1 MLENFRTNL
10 RGLAL
15 GITIVIGVIFA
26 LSGTG
31 SLFLATPGSDTA
43 LIVNGEKISER
54 DFQLAM
60 MSEKNRI
67 LSQNPDL
74 DQALLDDDQI
84 RPLTIQRLVTRKVIA
99 QTSKDQEFGVSPTL
113 ISEIVRGVEQFQ
125 TDGKFDQEKFRF
137 VIRNQGYA
145 SSADFIDML
154 ESDFLVQQLSAGIL
168 GSSFITQS
176 ELRGL
181 AAVTEQVRDFSYT
194 RLPLQPLKDKAIVS
208 QQAVAEH
215 YQQTSD
221 QYITQMQVAVQYIEL
236 DSQMLMGSQQ
246 VSEEQILARFE
257 LESESADVEPSRRAA
272 HILIEQGSSAS
283 IAEIQ
288 EKIQSGTDFADL
300 AKQYSDD
307 FASANNGG
315 DLGFTTGETFP
326 EAFETALAKLEVGQV
341 SQPVTTD
348 SGTHII
354 KLLEIQQST
363 FELETQRQRIEDD
376 LRREAVEDLLVEK
389 LEQLK
394 ELSFNAEN
402 LDEVALELDLQAQ
415 VSEPFPKTGGSGI
428 AGFPKVIKAAYSP
441 EVLDDGYASE
451 VIDLG
456 DDRYVVIKL
465 DEEFPARQLTLE
477 EVSEQVK
484 NSLVASI
491 AQQQIEK
498 QGENLMGRVKNGE
511 PIKDVAKSLDLDW
524 QEIKD
529 SKRGAVDIDSE
540 VNAFAFEMP
549 ANTEESVVDSFY
561 TANGDFVVLKL
572 KQVTMGDYEAMGEQ
586 EKNMLRYVVEPTY
599 SGREILS
606 YQATLVNQADIV
618 Q

>member
-74 DQALLDDDQI
+74 DQALLDDEQI

>member
-31 SLFLATPGSDTA
+31 SLFLATPGSETA

-60 MSEKNRI
+60 MAEKNRI

-74 DQALLDDDQI
+74 DQALLDDEQM
-84 RPLTIQRLVTRKVIA
+84 RPLTIQRLVSRKVIA
-99 QTSKDQEFGVSPTL
+99 QASEAQKFGVSGEL

-125 TDGKFDQEKFRF
+125 TDGKFDQDKFRF

-154 ESDFLVQQLSAGIL
+154 ESDFLVQQFSL
-168 GSSFITQS
+168 GVLNSSFITES
-176 ELRGL
+176 ELNGL
-181 AAVTEQVRDFSYT
+181 AAVTEQERDFSYT
-194 RLPLQPLKDKAIVS
+194 RLPLQPLKDKASVS
-208 QQAVAEH
+208 EQAVAEH

-272 HILIEQGSSAS
+272 HILLEEGSSTS

-315 DLGFTTGETFP
+315 DLGFTTGEMFP

-348 SGTHII
+348 AGTHII

-363 FELETQRQRIEDD
+363 FELETQRQRIEND

-415 VSEPFPKTGGSGI
+415 ISEPFPKTGGSGI
-428 AGFPKVIKAAYSP
+428 AGFPKVIKAAYSS
-441 EVLDDGYASE
+441 EVLEDGYASE
-451 VIDLG
+451 VIELG

-465 DEEFPARQLTLE
+465 EEEFPARQLSLE

-484 NSLVASI
+484 DSLIASI
-491 AQQQIEK
+491 AQQQIEE
-498 QGENLMGRVKNGE
+498 QGENLIGRVKNGE
-511 PIKDVAKSLDLDW
+511 SIEDVAKSLDLDW
-524 QEIKD
+524 QEVKD
-529 SKRGAVDIDSE
+529 SKRGALDLDSE
-540 VNAFAFEMP
+540 INAFVFQLPSTSEKP
-549 ANTEESVVDSFY
+549 IVDSFY
-561 TANGDFVVLKL
+561 ATNGDFIALEQTK
-572 KQVTMGDYEAMGEQ
+572 VTMGNYAAMGAQ
-586 EKNMLRYVVEPTY
+586 EKNMLRSVVEPTY

-606 YQATLVNQADIV
+606 YQTTLVNQADIV